1 MIELINFINLNSIE
15 KEMILNWRNHPKIK
29 SVMHNTI
36 DISLKDHLDFID
48 TLKNRT
54 DKKYFLVKE
63 DKTDIGVIDFINI
76 KNDEAELGI
85 YTNPL
90 LRGYGN
96 ILLNEICN
104 YAFQTLKIKLLKAE
118 VYSINTAAIKLY
130 KKFKFVEKN
139 RAKQEDKEIIFMELK
154 NENR

>member
-1 MIELINFINLNSIE
+1 MIKLINFINLDPIE
-15 KEMILNWRNHPKIK
+15 KEIVLKWRNHHKIK
-29 SVMHNTI
+29 SVMHNTS
-36 DISLKDHLDFID
+36 DISLQEHLNFID
-48 TLKNRT
+48 SLKVKT

-63 DKTDIGVIDFINI
+63 DNTNIGVIDFINI
-76 KNDEAELGI
+76 KNNEAELGI

-104 YAFQTLKIKLLKAE
+104 YAFKTLKVKILKAE

-130 KKFKFVEKN
+130 KKFKFEELKKEKIDN
-139 RAKQEDKEIIFMELK
+139 KEIIFMELR